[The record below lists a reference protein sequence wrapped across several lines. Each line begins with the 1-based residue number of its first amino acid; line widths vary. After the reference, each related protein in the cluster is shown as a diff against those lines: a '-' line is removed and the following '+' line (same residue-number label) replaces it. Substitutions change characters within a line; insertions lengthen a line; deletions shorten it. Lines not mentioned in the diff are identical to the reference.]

1 MSNKLS
7 NKDKKDWNSF
17 INKNEKLENKDLSLA
32 SKVCPSNY
40 TQKIDLHGFSLEE
53 ANKLVNK
60 IIIDCFNNGVSK
72 ITVITGKGLRS
83 SSEENPYVSKDL
95 SILKHSVPEYIK
107 SSSHLMSYIKDI
119 VVANNEEGGSGAFN
133 IYLKKF
139 KE

>member
-1 MSNKLS
+1 LSNKLS

-32 SKVCPSNY
+32 SKVSLTNY

>member
-17 INKNEKLENKDLSLA
+17 INNNEKIENKDLSLDYKISP
-32 SKVCPSNY
+32 SKD

-53 ANKLVNK
+53 ANKSVKK
-60 IIIDCFNNGVSK
+60 IIIDCFNSGVSK

-83 SSEENPYVSKDL
+83 SSEKNPYVSKDL

-107 SSSHLMSYIKDI
+107 SRSHLMNYIKDI
-119 VVANNEEGGSGAFN
+119 EVASNEEGGSGAFN

>member
-17 INKNEKLENKDLSLA
+17 ISNNEKLENKDSLLN
-32 SKVCPSNY
+32 SKIIPSKDN
-40 TQKIDLHGFSLEE
+40 QKIDLHGFSLDE
-53 ANKLVNK
+53 ANKLVKK
-60 IIIDCFNNGVSK
+60 IIIDCFNSGVSK

-107 SSSHLMSYIKDI
+107 SSSHLMNYIKDI
-119 VVANNEEGGSGAFN
+119 EVANNEEGGSGAFN

>member
-7 NKDKKDWNSF
+7 NKDRKDWNSF
-17 INKNEKLENKDLSLA
+17 INKNEKLENKDSALDSKA
-32 SKVCPSNY
+32 SPSNS
-40 TQKIDLHGFSLEE
+40 TQKIDLHGFSLDE
-53 ANKLVNK
+53 ANKSVNK
-60 IIIDCFNNGVSK
+60 IIIDCFNSGVSK

>member
-1 MSNKLS
+1 MNL
-7 NKDKKDWNSF
+7 F
-17 INKNEKLENKDLSLA
+17 GFLGPLDLIH
-32 SKVCPSNY
+32 
-40 TQKIDLHGFSLEE
+40 TQKIDLHGFSLDE
-53 ANKLVNK
+53 ANKSVKK

-83 SSEENPYVSKDL
+83 SSEENPYLSKDL

-107 SSSHLMSYIKDI
+107 SSSHLMNYIKDI
-119 VVANNEEGGSGAFN
+119 EVASNEEGGSGAFN

>member
-32 SKVCPSNY
+32 SKVSLTNY

-107 SSSHLMSYIKDI
+107 SSSNLMSYIKDI